1 MSLLIRKDL
10 DDELLGELPLHFIVM
25 MGTAGCGKS
34 TLTSALA
41 SFMDNN
47 HLDVIKV
54 NLDPAARR
62 LPYTPDVDIR
72 DYVDVDGIMNQ
83 LGLGPNGALIAAV
96 DMVAG
101 QIDKV
106 KDEVEATKS
115 EYAIV
120 DTPGQ
125 IELFAYRST
134 GPLIVSALGGQTTV
148 NLHLLDPNLVRYP
161 TGFVSLALL
170 GLSLQYRFTATQFTL
185 LAKSDLLSEEEIN
198 RIVEWS
204 TNSAELYENVDT
216 EGKGVMRDL
225 SKIICEVLDTIASRG
240 EVIPVSAQRGEGLD
254 GLYAELERVWVE
266 DHTQ

>member
-1 MSLLIRKDL
+1 
-10 DDELLGELPLHFIVM
+10 M

-34 TLTSALA
+34 TLTSVLA
-41 SFMDNN
+41 SFMENN
-47 HLDVIKV
+47 DLDVAKI

-72 DYVDVDGIMNQ
+72 DYVDIDELMNQ
-83 LGLGPNGALIAAV
+83 LSLGPNGALIAAV

-101 QIDKV
+101 QIDRI

-115 EYAIV
+115 DYGIV

-148 NLHLLDPNLVRYP
+148 NLHLLDPNLVRNP

-185 LAKSDLLSEEEIN
+185 LAKSDLLSDEEVN

-204 TNSAELYENVDT
+204 TNSAELFENIDS
-216 EGKGVMRDL
+216 EGKGVTGDI
-225 SKIICEVLDTIASRG
+225 SKIICEVLDTVASRG
-240 EVIPVSAQRGEGLD
+240 EVIPVSAQRDGGID

-266 DHTQ
+266 DHTG

>member
-1 MSLLIRKDL
+1 MI
-10 DDELLGELPLHFIVM
+10 M

-47 HLDVIKV
+47 HLDVTKV

-62 LPYTPDVDIR
+62 LPYDPDVDIR
-72 DYVDVDGIMNQ
+72 DYVNVDDVMNQ
-83 LGLGPNGALIAAV
+83 LGLGPNGALVASV

-101 QIDKV
+101 QIDKI
-106 KDEVEATKS
+106 KEEIESTKS

-185 LAKSDLLSEEEIN
+185 LAKSDLLSDEEVN

-204 TNSAELYENVDT
+204 TNSAQLYENVDT
-216 EGKGVMRDL
+216 EGKGVTRDV
-225 SKIICEVLDTIASRG
+225 SKIICEVLDRIGSSG
-240 EVIPVSAQRGEGLD
+240 EVIPVSAQREEGLD
-254 GLYAELERVWVE
+254 VLYAELERVWVE
-266 DHTQ
+266 DHTP

>member
-1 MSLLIRKDL
+1 
-10 DDELLGELPLHFIVM
+10 M

-41 SFMDNN
+41 AFMENN
-47 HLDVIKV
+47 DLNVAKM
-54 NLDPAARR
+54 NLDPAAKR

-72 DYVDVDGIMNQ
+72 DYVDIDELMNQ
-83 LGLGPNGALIAAV
+83 LSLGPNGALIAAV

-101 QIDKV
+101 QIDRIKE
-106 KDEVEATKS
+106 DVEATKS

-148 NLHLLDPNLVRYP
+148 NLHLLDPNLVRSP

-185 LAKSDLLSEEEIN
+185 LAKSDLLSDEEIN

-204 TNSAELYENVDT
+204 ADSAQLYENIDS
-216 EGKGVMRDL
+216 ESKGVFRDM
-225 SKIICEVLDTIASRG
+225 SKIICEVLDALGSRG
-240 EVIPVSAQRGEGLD
+240 EVIPVSAQRDDGLD

-266 DHTQ
+266 DHTR

>member
-1 MSLLIRKDL
+1 
-10 DDELLGELPLHFIVM
+10 
-25 MGTAGCGKS
+25 
-34 TLTSALA
+34 
-41 SFMDNN
+41 MDNN

-62 LPYTPDVDIR
+62 LPYDPDVDIR
-72 DYVDVDGIMNQ
+72 DYVNVDDVMNQ
-83 LGLGPNGALIAAV
+83 LGLGPNGALVASV

-101 QIDKV
+101 QLDKI
-106 KDEVEATKS
+106 KEEIESTKS

-185 LAKSDLLSEEEIN
+185 LAKSDLLSDEEVN

-204 TNSAELYENVDT
+204 TNSAQLYENVDT
-216 EGKGVMRDL
+216 EGKGVTRDV
-225 SKIICEVLDTIASRG
+225 SKIICEVLDRIGSSG
-240 EVIPVSAQRGEGLD
+240 EVIPVSAQREEGLD
-254 GLYAELERVWVE
+254 VLYAELERVWVE
-266 DHTQ
+266 DHTP